1 MFITLLYINLTE
13 IVFNQWEFSLNY
25 LYLELTGLLL
35 ERVHEMINLME
46 IYLLNIRKVK
56 WP

>member
-46 IYLLNIRKVK
+46 INLLNIRKVK

>member
-46 IYLLNIRKVK
+46 IYLLNTHLL
-56 WP
+56 